1 VVLYPNVAPFADNR
15 FDSCDLLQRN
25 VIHHETIKAAAV
37 IGTPTRVPAPWL
49 MAAALIPLLAR
60 ASQIWEA
67 RLATW
72 IKCTNTKHEVVY
84 INLDNAVTV
93 TRNDAA
99 DRIAER
105 GTVISFMGGEQI
117 YIVVNEQ
124 PEQIIRPKS

>member
-1 VVLYPNVAPFADNR
+1 VCYE
-15 FDSCDLLQRN
+15 DL
-25 VIHHETIKAAAV
+25 IWH
-37 IGTPTRVPAPWL
+37 
-49 MAAALIPLLAR
+49 PLVG
-60 ASQIWEA
+60 ASESDWEA

-93 TRNDAA
+93 IRNDVA

-105 GTVISFMGGEQI
+105 GTVISFMGGEQV

-124 PEQIIRPKS
+124 PEEIINSNS